1 MRRRT
6 VGGVPAGLGRDF
18 NLLWAGQTGS
28 EVGDKITLVVVPAV
42 VVFLLGGSAFDVG
55 LISTAQYLAIPV
67 LSLIAGALVD
77 RWDLRRM
84 LIACDLVRLTAIAAV
99 PVAYA
104 LGVLSLPLLFACVLT
119 MSVATVFFQIGYMPA
134 IASIVR
140 PAQLVPA
147 NARMETSRTVAELG
161 GPAIGGALYQLAGVF
176 ALFLHAVTYL
186 GSAVAIWTMRPFGQR
201 TRTAA
206 PVRRIFTR
214 AWVGMRRNLGDPVLR
229 KSTAGTLLAN
239 IGGPIFV
246 TQMPV
251 LAYQGLGLSA
261 GAFGVVLSIAAGGAL
276 LGALLAPRAS
286 RLIGSGRVLALAMV
300 CHSASGLGLLAVT
313 RHPPVLVMAVTL
325 ASYGFFFSWYN
336 INSAAIRQ
344 ARVPVKDH
352 AVIHGAYR
360 TITWGV
366 IPISTFVGG
375 TVVSQLTPQLGVLS
389 AARNTML
396 VATVIGI
403 ASIIPLA
410 TMHRLLATA
419 PPMEPEPD
427 DPSPGSTPRPGPP
440 PAPVAAPVGGG
451 PGAESAPGGGVGGG
465 AGSVPGGGS

>member
-6 VGGVPAGLGRDF
+6 VNGVPAGLGRDF
-18 NLLWAGQTGS
+18 NLLWTGETAS
-28 EVGDKITLVVVPAV
+28 LSGEKISMVVVPAV

-77 RWDLRRM
+77 QWDLRRM
-84 LIACDLVRLTAIAAV
+84 LITCDLVRFAAIVAV
-99 PVAYA
+99 ALAYA
-104 LGVLSLPLLFACVLT
+104 LGVLTMPLLFTCVVII
-119 MSVATVFFQIGYMPA
+119 SAATVFFQIGYMPA
-134 IASIVR
+134 MASIVR
-140 PAQLVPA
+140 PDQLVPA

-161 GPAIGGALYQLAGVF
+161 GPAIAGGLYQLMGVF
-176 ALFLHAVTYL
+176 SLVINGLTYL
-186 GSAVAIWTMRPFGQR
+186 GSALAIRAMRPFGKRPQ
-201 TRTAA
+201 AA
-206 PVRRIFTR
+206 TSARRIVSR
-214 AWVGMRRNLGDPVLR
+214 AWVGVRRNWGDPVLR

-251 LAYQGLGLSA
+251 LAYQGLGMSA
-261 GAFGVVLSIAAGGAL
+261 GLFGIVLSIAAGGAM
-276 LGALLAPRAS
+276 LGALVASRVS
-286 RLIGSGRVLALAMV
+286 RLIGPGRMLALSMV
-300 CHSASGLGLLAVT
+300 CHSASGLGLLAVP
-313 RHPPVLVMAVTL
+313 RYPAAIVLAVTL
-325 ASYGFFFSWYN
+325 SSYGFFFSWYN

-344 ARVPVKDH
+344 GRVPVQDH

-375 TVVSQLTPQLGVLS
+375 LVVSQLMPHLGVLT

-403 ASIIPLA
+403 ASIIPLHS
-410 TMHRLLATA
+410 MQRLLATT
-419 PPMEPEPD
+419 PPMEPESD
-427 DPSPGSTPRPGPP
+427 DPVPSPG
-440 PAPVAAPVGGG
+440 PAPVPSAAGG
-451 PGAESAPGGGVGGG
+451 SAPPPKGG
-465 AGSVPGGGS
+465 AS